1 MNKPLLISS
10 HDAAFKRFMMN
21 ISNAKDFFF
30 IHLSDELKSYCD
42 FSTLKLQ
49 NSSFIDIKLRS
60 RMSDILYSVK
70 TKKGNISIY
79 FLIEHQSRPDK
90 MIAWRMMHYAF
101 CTMNQHL
108 QQGYTSLPLVV
119 PILFYH
125 GKRKPYP
132 FSVNWLDCFPL
143 STLANQLYLNNFAL
157 IDLNS
162 IDDEILLT
170 HRKAAVM
177 EIAMKHVN
185 SCDDLDKL
193 AMLLSKAINQKNC
206 SDEDTIAVVQYL
218 FSIMDAAD
226 FESIINKIAEQV
238 DNHRETIM
246 NIAWRLENKGFKLGK
261 MEGIEIGKNEG
272 IEIGK
277 NEGIEIGKKIVQIQL
292 AKNLLKENVELEFIE
307 RITGLSI
314 QELKILIL
322 T

>member
-1 MNKPLLISS
+1 
-10 HDAAFKRFMMN
+10 
-21 ISNAKDFFF
+21 
-30 IHLSDELKSYCD
+30 
-42 FSTLKLQ
+42 
-49 NSSFIDIKLRS
+49 
-60 RMSDILYSVK
+60 
-70 TKKGNISIY
+70 
-79 FLIEHQSRPDK
+79 
-90 MIAWRMMHYAF
+90 
-101 CTMNQHL
+101 MNQHL
-108 QQGYTSLPLVV
+108 QQGYKSLPLVV

-218 FSIMDAAD
+218 FSIMDTTD

-246 NIAWRLENKGFKLGK
+246 NIAWRLENKGFRLGK

-314 QELKILIL
+314 QELKILAL

>member
-1 MNKPLLISS
+1 MDKKEI
-10 HDAAFKRFMMN
+10 
-21 ISNAKDFFF
+21 
-30 IHLSDELKSYCD
+30 LSI
-42 FSTLKLQ
+42 T
-49 NSSFIDIKLRS
+49 DIKLRS

-70 TKKGNISIY
+70 TKTGNISIY

-177 EIAMKHVN
+177 EIVN

-314 QELKILIL
+314 QELKILLL

>member
-1 MNKPLLISS
+1 M
-10 HDAAFKRFMMN
+10 
-21 ISNAKDFFF
+21 
-30 IHLSDELKSYCD
+30 
-42 FSTLKLQ
+42 
-49 NSSFIDIKLRS
+49 
-60 RMSDILYSVK
+60 
-70 TKKGNISIY
+70 
-79 FLIEHQSRPDK
+79 
-90 MIAWRMMHYAF
+90 
-101 CTMNQHL
+101 
-108 QQGYTSLPLVV
+108 
-119 PILFYH
+119 
-125 GKRKPYP
+125 
-132 FSVNWLDCFPL
+132 
-143 STLANQLYLNNFAL
+143 
-157 IDLNS
+157 NS

-314 QELKILIL
+314 QELKILLL

>member
-1 MNKPLLISS
+1 
-10 HDAAFKRFMMN
+10 
-21 ISNAKDFFF
+21 
-30 IHLSDELKSYCD
+30 
-42 FSTLKLQ
+42 
-49 NSSFIDIKLRS
+49 
-60 RMSDILYSVK
+60 
-70 TKKGNISIY
+70 
-79 FLIEHQSRPDK
+79 
-90 MIAWRMMHYAF
+90 
-101 CTMNQHL
+101 
-108 QQGYTSLPLVV
+108 
-119 PILFYH
+119 
-125 GKRKPYP
+125 
-132 FSVNWLDCFPL
+132 
-143 STLANQLYLNNFAL
+143 STLANHLYLTNFSL

-277 NEGIEIGKKIVQIQL
+277 KIVQIQL

-314 QELKILIL
+314 QELKILVL

>member
-1 MNKPLLISS
+1 M
-10 HDAAFKRFMMN
+10 
-21 ISNAKDFFF
+21 
-30 IHLSDELKSYCD
+30 
-42 FSTLKLQ
+42 
-49 NSSFIDIKLRS
+49 
-60 RMSDILYSVK
+60 
-70 TKKGNISIY
+70 
-79 FLIEHQSRPDK
+79 
-90 MIAWRMMHYAF
+90 
-101 CTMNQHL
+101 
-108 QQGYTSLPLVV
+108 
-119 PILFYH
+119 
-125 GKRKPYP
+125 
-132 FSVNWLDCFPL
+132 
-143 STLANQLYLNNFAL
+143 ANQLYLNNFAL

-277 NEGIEIGKKIVQIQL
+277 KIVQIQL

-314 QELKILIL
+314 QELKILLL